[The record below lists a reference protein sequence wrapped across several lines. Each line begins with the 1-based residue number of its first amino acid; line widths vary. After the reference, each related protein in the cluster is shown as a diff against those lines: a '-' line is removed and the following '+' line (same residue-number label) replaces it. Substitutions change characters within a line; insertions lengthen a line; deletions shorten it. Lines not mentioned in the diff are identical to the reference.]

1 MAAPSVARAL
11 GRPRLSGLA
20 WRRAR
25 WGYVFIAPWL
35 IGFVLFT
42 AFPMIATLA
51 FSFTNINL
59 AQTEP
64 LRFVG
69 LKNYETLLADRQAW
83 ASLLVTL
90 KFALLALPLAI
101 CLPLAMSIRNRP
113 QEMGLLVDC
122 VPFAPRQTARPL
134 PRPPWKD

>member
-1 MAAPSVARAL
+1 MAAPSVT
-11 GRPRLSGLA
+11 RPRAIPRFSGLA

-59 AQTEP
+59 AQVEP

-69 LKNYETLLADRQAW
+69 TKNYETLLGDRQAW
-83 ASLLVTL
+83 DALLVTL

-101 CLPLAMSIRNRP
+101 FLPL
-113 QEMGLLVDC
+113 
-122 VPFAPRQTARPL
+122 
-134 PRPPWKD
+134 